1 MTIFQTFPSM
11 MRFSVI
17 LIRECPPNWMCYKQA
32 TWVEYHFSTMLNIP
46 GTKLWIDTKLYLR
59 EAKAKCKTML
69 NIPVIKLWIDIKL
82 YLREAKA
89 KCKTMPT
96 VKLLPFQKF
105 GTPHFWVWKWFWAVF
120 VPNYHQNPAIL
131 QWKCHKV
138 NWFENLISCLKSS
151 VSVFLAGPVL
161 LVTDCSADSSQFISA
176 LKWKISGNSH
186 FVDTK
191 RPFDQLALTRKLTF
205 YLFLFLESLDF
216 TTQAPGET
224 SPYQSHYG
232 PPKED
237 HLDFNLFLSQGY
249 RESNFIGYFK
259 KAPILK
265 LSPTFFVTS
274 LIALL
279 WIHN

>member
-17 LIRECPPNWMCYKQA
+17 LIRECPPNWMCYKQT

-46 GTKLWIDTKLYLR
+46 GTKLWNDTKLYLR

-138 NWFENLISCLKSS
+138 NWFENLISYLESS

-186 FVDTK
+186 FVHKETIWSACS
-191 RPFDQLALTRKLTF
+191 DQKIDFLLVPLFGKFRF
-205 YLFLFLESLDF
+205 YDPGPRRNIPLSKSLW
-216 TTQAPGET
+216 
-224 SPYQSHYG
+224 
-232 PPKED
+232 PP
-237 HLDFNLFLSQGY
+237 QGGSF
-249 RESNFIGYFK
+249 RFQLVFISRISGK
-259 KAPILK
+259 
-265 LSPTFFVTS
+265 
-274 LIALL
+274 
-279 WIHN
+279 